1 MKRTWHRM
9 AATLLGAGLIVGMA
23 GCSGGTQGN
32 TGSTGEYK
40 APESDIKAELTVSN
54 WGNPGDEDLYDEAIA
69 RFNEKYPNVKVTHNF
84 TQVTVWSD
92 YINKILTS
100 IAAGDAPDVINLA
113 TEGVEFALS
122 KDLFLPLSNYVDQ
135 DDDVQSLIADIDPKL
150 IEGFT
155 KDGET
160 YLMPNNWNTM
170 VLYYNKSMFDAAGIE
185 RPGDDWTWD
194 DFREIS
200 KKLTAG
206 SGSAKTYGFAFQT
219 YAFAYMPWLYSNGG
233 STASA
238 DLSEPALDSPEVI
251 ESVQFLQDLVMK
263 DRVAPD
269 PSGSDAN
276 QLFQAGKVGMTAA
289 PASISAILANDS
301 PDLDYGILPMPQKT
315 EKKTVYGA
323 AGFAIYKQSPNQDL
337 AWELIKELSS
347 QETQMGIAEIGANNP
362 TTKTAAKSEAFTGRN
377 EDAALLYDAIEY
389 AEPVAAP
396 TFFTTLEPAFLR
408 ALQAVF
414 AGGDPAEEL
423 GKAQAEVES
432 VANG

>member
-1 MKRTWHRM
+1 MKRTWHRLT
-9 AATLLGAGLIVGMA
+9 ATLLGAGLVVSMA
-23 GCSGGTQGN
+23 GCTGGAQGN
-32 TGSTGEYK
+32 TGSTREYS

-54 WGNPGDEDLYDEAIA
+54 WGNPGDEDLYDEAIS

-122 KDLFLPLSNYVDQ
+122 KDLFLPLSNYVTQ
-135 DDDVQSLIADIDPKL
+135 DEEVQSLIADIDPKL

-155 KDGET
+155 KEGET

-170 VLYYNKSMFDAAGIE
+170 VLYYNKEMFEAAGIE
-185 RPGDDWTWD
+185 RPSDDWTWD

-200 KKLTAG
+200 QKLSAG

-219 YAFAYMPWLYSNGG
+219 YAFSYMPWLYSNGG

-238 DLSEPALDSPEVI
+238 DLSEPTLDSPEVI

-263 DRVAPD
+263 DGVAPD

-276 QLFQAGKVGMTAA
+276 QLFQAGKVAMTAA
-289 PASISAILANDS
+289 PASVSAILSNDS
-301 PDLDYGILPMPQKT
+301 PDLDYGILPMPHNA

-323 AGFAIYKQSPNQDL
+323 AGFAIYKQSQNQDL

-362 TTKTAAKSEAFTGRN
+362 TTKTAAMSEAFTGRN
-377 EDAALLYDAIEY
+377 EDAPLLYDAIEY
-389 AEPVAAP
+389 ADPVAAP

-414 AGGDPAEEL
+414 AGGDPASEL
-423 GKAQAEVES
+423 GKAQAEVEG